1 METILAVLRLRD
13 SEEISLLEKLSP
25 TYNDAL
31 RICNEN
37 LIKIS
42 KMRLLNVKERFTF
55 SGGLKLQQ
63 AVEKYTNGD
72 LGENEI
78 RILSIEEDSD

>member
-1 METILAVLRLRD
+1 MRD
-13 SEEISLLEKLSP
+13 SENNSLLEKLSP
-25 TYNDAL
+25 SYNDVL
-31 RICNEN
+31 RLCNEN
-37 LIKIS
+37 LVEIS
-42 KMRLLNVKERFTF
+42 KTGLLNVKERFTF

-78 RILSIEEDSD
+78 RILSIEEEGE